1 MSIIRGALVSVVATF
16 PLAALC
22 ALLFRFPVPFAGY
35 LSGSEAVGPALWAVV
50 FYGGLFGGFVV
61 QAALGGL
68 GGLAAQHWGA
78 PDRMKVTRLSILF
91 GVVASAIGVLTLAI
105 LDKIIGPW

>member
-1 MSIIRGALVSVVATF
+1 MTIIRAALISIVATF

-35 LSGSEAVGPALWAVV
+35 LSGADAVGPALWAVV
-50 FYGGLFGGFVV
+50 FYGGSLGGFVV
-61 QAALGGL
+61 QAVLGGL
-68 GGLAAQHWGA
+68 GGLAAEHWGA
-78 PDRMKVTRLSILF
+78 PDRVKVTRLSSVF
-91 GVVASAIGVLTLAI
+91 GVVASAIGVFTLAI

>member
-1 MSIIRGALVSVVATF
+1 MSIIWGALTSIVATF

-35 LSGSEAVGPALWAVV
+35 LSGADAVGPALWAVV
-50 FYGGLFGGFVV
+50 FYGVPFGGFVV
-61 QAALGGL
+61 QGLLGGL
-68 GGLAAQHWGA
+68 GGLAAEHWGA
-78 PDRMKVTRLSILF
+78 PDRATVTRLSIIL
-91 GVVASAIGVLTLAI
+91 GITASAIGVFALAI